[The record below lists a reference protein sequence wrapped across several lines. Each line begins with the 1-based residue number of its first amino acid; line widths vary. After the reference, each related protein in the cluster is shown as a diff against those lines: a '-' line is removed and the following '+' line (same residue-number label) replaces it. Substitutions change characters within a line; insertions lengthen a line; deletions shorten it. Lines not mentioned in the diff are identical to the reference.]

1 MTLPIRARLALVS
14 GALVAA
20 LLAAMGAFLYLR
32 LSADL
37 VATVDAGLRT
47 RAEAF
52 LAAGLDSLP
61 RSGGL
66 IEPDEAFTQVLAADG
81 RVLDSSAGLAPGP
94 LLSSEAIA
102 GLGRARFFDA
112 EVLTEEEPVPARLL
126 AVPTS
131 QGRVVVVGASL
142 EDQQEA
148 LARLLALLV
157 LGGPVV
163 VGLAFGVG
171 WLLAGAALR
180 PVERMRVEAE
190 AISGAELGRR
200 LPVAPTRDELARLGE
215 SLNRMLGRV
224 EEAVDRERR
233 FVDDASHELRTPLT
247 NLKAELELALRRER
261 TAEALR
267 GSLGSAAEETER
279 LIRLAED
286 LLVLARADRG
296 RLPVRREDLD
306 VAALVRETVGSFS
319 GRASA
324 LGVSL
329 ETSIGEGLR
338 ARVDE
343 ARMRQAVGNLID
355 NALRHT
361 PAGGRVVVEL
371 AQSNGAVSIQVA
383 DTGEGFAES
392 FLPQAFEPFSR
403 ADASRSRTDGGSG
416 LGLAI
421 VRAVAEAHGGS
432 VEARNRHPGGAVV
445 VLRIPSGDLPA

>member
-14 GALVAA
+14 GVLVAA

-37 VATVDAGLRT
+37 KATVDAGLRS
-47 RAEAF
+47 RAEAL
-52 LAAGLDSLP
+52 LAAGLDPLP
-61 RSGGL
+61 RTGGL
-66 IEPDEAFTQVLAADG
+66 IEPEEAFTQVLAEDG
-81 RVLDSSAGLAPGP
+81 RVLDSSAGLTAEA

-102 GLGRARFFDA
+102 GLGGTRFFDT
-112 EVLTEEEPVPARLL
+112 EVRTQEEPVPARLL
-126 AVPTS
+126 AVPAP
-131 QGRVVVVGASL
+131 QGWVVVGVSL
-142 EDQQEA
+142 EDQNEA

-171 WLLAGAALR
+171 WVVAGAALR

-190 AISGAELGRR
+190 AISGSDPGRR
-200 LPVAPTRDELARLGE
+200 LPVAATRDELARLGE
-215 SLNRMLGRV
+215 GLNRMLNRL
-224 EEAVDRERR
+224 EEAVERERR
-233 FVDDASHELRTPLT
+233 FVSDAGHELRTPLG
-247 NLKAELELALRRER
+247 NLRAELELALRRSR
-261 TAEALR
+261 TQEELVA
-267 GSLGSAAEETER
+267 SLQSAAEETDR
-279 LIRLAED
+279 LSRLAED
-286 LLVLARADRG
+286 LLVLARAEGG

-306 VAALVRETVGSFS
+306 IATLVGEAVGSFS

-329 ETSIGEGLR
+329 ETSIGEGVR

-361 PAGGRVVVEL
+361 PAGGRVVVGL
-371 AQSNGAVSIQVA
+371 AQSNGSVSIEVA
-383 DTGEGFAES
+383 DTGEGFADS

-403 ADASRSRTDGGSG
+403 ADISRSRADGGAG

-421 VRAVAEAHGGS
+421 VRAVAQAHGGS
-432 VEARNRHPGGAVV
+432 VEARNRPDGGAVV
-445 VLRIPSGDLPA
+445 MLTIPDPGA